1 MKTKLN
7 ILLVLALA
15 AALVG
20 GNTGVAQ
27 AAISPYA
34 AQGSVNVAPASP
46 TLTAVDPLA
55 YIEGTDVIP
64 ARPFLYSVDANG
76 LTITRFNDNAV
87 VGTWPWPE
95 ELWITLP
102 DGGQMA
108 IPKPAGGWEPVAMTV
123 SFPTALEFGNRA
135 KDIPDLTPPFTFVYV
150 VMARSGYEWV
160 STPDSA
166 LLETANVRDHLVPS
180 TNADTES
187 SVLIQVNVNDPS

>member
-7 ILLVLALA
+7 IWMVLALV

-27 AAISPYA
+27 AAIPLYA
-34 AQGSVNVAPASP
+34 AQGSVNVAPASAL
-46 TLTAVDPLA
+46 LTAVDPLA

-76 LTITRFNDNAV
+76 ITITRFNDNAV

-135 KDIPDLTPPFTFVYV
+135 KEIPDLTPPWTFVYV
-150 VMARSGYEWV
+150 VMAHSGYEWV
-160 STPDSA
+160 STPDAA
-166 LLETANVRDHLVPS
+166 LRETAGVRDPIAAS
-180 TNADTES
+180 TNHDTEA
-187 SVLIQVNVNDPS
+187 

>member
-7 ILLVLALA
+7 IWMVLALV

-27 AAISPYA
+27 AAIPLYA
-34 AQGSVNVAPASP
+34 AQGSVNVAPASAL
-46 TLTAVDPLA
+46 LTAVDPLA

-64 ARPFLYSVDANG
+64 ARPFLYSVDADG

-87 VGTWPWPE
+87 VGTWPWPD

-108 IPKPAGGWEPVAMTV
+108 IPKPMGGWEPVGLTV

-135 KDIPDLTPPFTFVYV
+135 KDIPDLTPPWTFVYV
-150 VMARSGYEWV
+150 VMAHSGYQWQ
-160 STPDSA
+160 SS
-166 LLETANVRDHLVPS
+166 LGHRDTLVPM
-180 TNADTES
+180 TGLDTE
-187 SVLIQVNVNDPS
+187 

>member
-7 ILLVLALA
+7 ILMIIALA

-20 GNTGVAQ
+20 GNTSAAQ
-27 AAISPYA
+27 AAPPTYT
-34 AQGSVNVAPASP
+34 AQGSVNIAPASAL
-46 TLTAVDPLA
+46 LTAVDPLV
-55 YIEGTDVIP
+55 YYEGTDVIP

-87 VGTWPWPE
+87 VGTWPWPD

-108 IPKPAGGWEPVAMTV
+108 IPKPAGGWEPVGMTV

-135 KDIPDLTPPFTFVYV
+135 KDIPDLTPPWTFVYV
-150 VMARSGYEWV
+150 VMAHSGYKWA
-160 STPDSA
+160 SSPDA
-166 LLETANVRDHLVPS
+166 TLLETPNVRDHLVLS
-180 TNADTES
+180 G
-187 SVLIQVNVNDPS
+187 